1 MSAPQILPLELDG
14 ICFEAGGN
22 RLIKDVNCRFE
33 TGLRTVI
40 IGPNGA
46 GKSLFL
52 RLCHG
57 LIPPSQG
64 SIRWH
69 GAEAVKQAESGAMPL
84 SSTEVSRH
92 QAMVFQRP
100 VMLRRSVA
108 ANVDYA
114 LKLKGVPR
122 RERIGTIARV
132 LQQTGLKRL
141 AGQPARVLSI
151 GEQQKL
157 ALARA
162 WALEPQVLFLDE
174 PTASLDPA
182 ATHGVE
188 EIIQAIH
195 EAGTRIIMTTH
206 DLGQAR
212 RMADEVIFINRGRI
226 LETAPTERFF
236 EAPENDLAQA
246 FVRGELLWW
255 HKGKDNRKQ
264 QGETKEAGTGAS
276 PDRDRKKGHIQ

>member
-1 MSAPQILPLELDG
+1 MTDAQILPLELDG
-14 ICFEAGGN
+14 VCFEAGGN
-22 RLIKDVNCRFE
+22 RLIKDLTCRFE
-33 TGLRTVI
+33 AGRRSVM

-57 LIPPSQG
+57 LIKPSQG
-64 SIRWH
+64 RVRWQGGMAAQQH
-69 GAEAVKQAESGAMPL
+69 
-84 SSTEVSRH
+84 R

-100 VMLRRSVA
+100 VMLRRSVT
-108 ANVDYA
+108 ANIDYA
-114 LKLKGVPR
+114 LKLR
-122 RERIGTIARV
+122 RVQGRKRTEIIDRV
-132 LQQTGLKRL
+132 LQRTGLSRF
-141 AGQPARVLSI
+141 ADQPARVLST

-162 WALEPQVLFLDE
+162 WALEPEVLFLDE

-188 EIIQAIH
+188 EIINAIH
-195 EAGTRIIMTTH
+195 SAGTRIIMTTH

-212 RMADEVIFINRGRI
+212 RMADDVLFIHRGRI
-226 LETAPTERFF
+226 LEDAPADKFF

-255 HKGKDNRKQ
+255 DKDRDNRKR
-264 QGETKEAGTGAS
+264 QGEAKDS
-276 PDRDRKKGHIQ
+276 HR

>member
-1 MSAPQILPLELDG
+1 MSARISHPQILPLELDG
-14 ICFEAGGN
+14 VCFEAGGN

-33 TGLRTVI
+33 AGLRTVV

-57 LIPPSQG
+57 LIRPSQG
-64 SIRWH
+64 RVRWH
-69 GAEAVKQAESGAMPL
+69 GTEAGRQAKSGAMPL

-114 LKLKGVPR
+114 LKLKGIPR

-141 AGQPARVLSI
+141 ADQPARVLSI

-226 LETAPTERFF
+226 LEMAPTQRFF
-236 EAPENDLAQA
+236 EAPKNDLAQA

-264 QGETKEAGTGAS
+264 QGETRE
-276 PDRDRKKGHIQ
+276 DIQ

>member
-1 MSAPQILPLELDG
+1 MPAERSAQILPLELDG
-14 ICFEAGGN
+14 VCFDAGGN
-22 RLIKDVNCRFE
+22 RLIKDINVRFE
-33 TGLRTVI
+33 AGLRTVV

-57 LIPPSQG
+57 LLKPTEGHVRWQHG
-64 SIRWH
+64 SD
-69 GAEAVKQAESGAMPL
+69 AA
-84 SSTEVSRH
+84 RH

-100 VMLRRSVA
+100 VMLRRSVV
-108 ANVDYA
+108 ANIDYA
-114 LKLKGVPR
+114 LKLRQVPR
-122 RERIGTIARV
+122 RHRSDIVDRV
-132 LQQTGLKRL
+132 LQQTGLRRL
-141 AGQPARVLSI
+141 ADQPARVLSI

-182 ATHGVE
+182 ATHSVE
-188 EIIQAIH
+188 EIITAIH
-195 EAGTRIIMTTH
+195 GAGTRIILTTH

-212 RMADEVIFINRGRI
+212 RLADEVIFINRGRI
-226 LETAPTERFF
+226 LEAAPAERFF

-246 FVRGELLWW
+246 FLRGELLWW
-255 HKGKDNRKQ
+255 NKGQDNRKQ
-264 QGETKEAGTGAS
+264 GMTPKE
-276 PDRDRKKGHIQ
+276 KI

>member
-1 MSAPQILPLELDG
+1 MMPAERSAQILPLELDG
-14 ICFEAGGN
+14 VCFDAGGN
-22 RLIKDVNCRFE
+22 RLIKDINVRFE
-33 TGLRTVI
+33 AGLRTVV

-57 LIPPSQG
+57 LLKPTEGHVRWQHG
-64 SIRWH
+64 SD
-69 GAEAVKQAESGAMPL
+69 AA
-84 SSTEVSRH
+84 RH

-100 VMLRRSVA
+100 VMLRRSVV
-108 ANVDYA
+108 ANIDYA
-114 LKLKGVPR
+114 LKLRQVPR
-122 RERIGTIARV
+122 RHRSDIVDRV
-132 LQQTGLKRL
+132 LQQTGLRRL
-141 AGQPARVLSI
+141 ADQPARVLSI

-182 ATHGVE
+182 ATHSVE
-188 EIIQAIH
+188 EIITAIH
-195 EAGTRIIMTTH
+195 GAGTRIILTTH

-212 RMADEVIFINRGRI
+212 RLADEVIFINRGRI
-226 LETAPTERFF
+226 LEAAPAERFF

-246 FVRGELLWW
+246 FLRGELLWW
-255 HKGKDNRKQ
+255 NKGQDNRKQ
-264 QGETKEAGTGAS
+264 GMTPKE
-276 PDRDRKKGHIQ
+276 KI

>member
-1 MSAPQILPLELDG
+1 MTAPSDDPRILPLELDDV
-14 ICFEAGGN
+14 CFEAGGN
-22 RLIKDVNCRFE
+22 RLIKDVTLRLE
-33 TGLRTVI
+33 PGLKTVI

-46 GKSLFL
+46 GKSLLL

-57 LIPPSQG
+57 LLRPTQG
-64 SIRWH
+64 SVRWQQET
-69 GAEAVKQAESGAMPL
+69 GAG
-84 SSTEVSRH
+84 RH

-108 ANVDYA
+108 ANIKYA
-114 LKLKGVPR
+114 LKLHQVPR
-122 RERIGTIARV
+122 RHRADIIDRV
-132 LQQTGLKRL
+132 LHQTGLKRL
-141 AGQPARVLSI
+141 ADQPARVLSI

-182 ATHGVE
+182 ATHSVE
-188 EIIQAIH
+188 EIIAAIH
-195 EAGTRIIMTTH
+195 DAGTRIIMTTH

-212 RMADEVIFINRGRI
+212 RIADEVIFINRGRI
-226 LETAPTERFF
+226 LEAAPAGRFF

-255 HKGKDNRKQ
+255 NKGQDNRKQ
-264 QGETKEAGTGAS
+264 GLPPKEGEG
-276 PDRDRKKGHIQ
+276 